1 MRCPPSI
8 FVLKIE
14 VKSFFKVTI
23 PMQKSWSAAP
33 GPRMSTDDYDVDN
46 DNDDYEKKLQKLLN
60 KQWKRIKMQIAQKI
74 DDRTE
79 RERGEQV

>member
-46 DNDDYEKKLQKLLN
+46 DNDDYEKKL
-60 KQWKRIKMQIAQKI
+60 
-74 DDRTE
+74 
-79 RERGEQV
+79 